1 MKIIVIKYIHI
12 YIFSLYNKPVTTGV
26 FCKLIRKVCF
36 TAAPG
41 EVRGLYLYFSLKH
54 NYVKMAESKE
64 LKLGEIIHG

>member
-1 MKIIVIKYIHI
+1 M
-12 YIFSLYNKPVTTGV
+12 TTGV

-36 TAAPG
+36 TAAPR

-64 LKLGEIIHG
+64 LKLGEILHG